1 MRKEANA
8 RLLLHANY
16 TADHAATVVIQSLD
30 WDVFII
36 GLGMW
41 KQFSSELLLHTS
53 TGTNVRTINLQVVR
67 QHIGDDIAH
76 ASIDL
81 RPINGCDSVS

>member
-1 MRKEANA
+1 MIK
-8 RLLLHANY
+8 
-16 TADHAATVVIQSLD
+16 SLD
-30 WDVFII
+30 SDVFII

-41 KQFSSELLLHTS
+41 KEFSSELLLHTS

-81 RPINGCDSVS
+81 RAINGCDSVSGFYGK